1 MKKFTPVLLTSL
13 IVLSLS
19 SCGSKPA
26 DNAPPADPQSVIRE
40 MIGNSDMTKLDMRKG
55 KIAGAID
62 VAVNTSEKVAFNL
75 RAEVD
80 SLFDLTNLQQIV
92 FDLGLKLS
100 GKGAI
105 EGQNIEGLVSAQLT
119 MLEKKLY
126 ISLKE
131 LDLKNDSE
139 KDKENVEMLL
149 SMVKPY
155 LNKWYY
161 TEVPSDLK
169 MDYQTLTDDQ
179 KKKVTTI
186 IQDANLFT
194 VTKDNGVKDG
204 AYNYDVDL
212 NMANVVDMAAKLSK
226 ELASEKAPSDTEIAK
241 AKEDV
246 ANLTVKGNLAISTDS
261 KKLRFLHLDFA
272 DKTKTDDV
280 NFSVE
285 VKTSDDKQ
293 FQGYFEVKNIEKKP
307 ENNVKITFD
316 LTVDKSAPVSI
327 TAPADA
333 TSIAEMFGSMTPT
346 TPALDETTEPTPLDD
361 TVAPTA
367 DSNSLNAVVE

>member
-1 MKKFTPVLLTSL
+1 M

-26 DNAPPADPQSVIRE
+26 DNTPPADPQSVIRE
-40 MIGNSDMTKLDMRKG
+40 MIGNSDISKLDMRKG
-55 KIAGAID
+55 KIAGSVD
-62 VAVNTSEKVAFNL
+62 VLVNTSEKVNFNL
-75 RAEVD
+75 RAEID

-92 FDLGLKLS
+92 FDLGVKLS
-100 GKGAI
+100 GKGSV
-105 EGQNIEGLVSAQLT
+105 EGQNIEGLVNAQLK

-126 ISLKE
+126 ISMKE

-161 TEVPSDLK
+161 TEVPGDMK
-169 MDYQTLTDDQ
+169 MDYQTLTDEQ
-179 KKKVTTI
+179 KKKVTAI
-186 IQDANLFT
+186 VQDANIFT
-194 VTKDNGVKDG
+194 VTKDNGVQDG
-204 AYNYDVDL
+204 SYNYDVDL

-226 ELASEKAPSDTEIAK
+226 ELASEKAPTDTEIAD
-241 AKEDV
+241 AKKDV
-246 ANLTVKGNLAISTDS
+246 ATLSVKGTLAISTDS
-261 KKLRFLHLDFA
+261 KKLRFLHLTFMDT
-272 DKTKTDDV
+272 TKTDDV

-285 VKTSDDKQ
+285 VKTTDDKQ
-293 FQGYFEVKNIEKKP
+293 YQGYFEVKNIEKKP
-307 ENNVKITFD
+307 ENNVKISFD
-316 LTVDKSAPVSI
+316 LVIDKSTPVEI

-346 TPALDETTEPTPLDD
+346 STEPTPLDD
-361 TVAPTA
+361 SVAPVTNT
-367 DSNSLNAVVE
+367 DSGLNAVVE